1 MVNSPLTQ
9 NTIQVAGSQD
19 DSDVVEYDIDRF
31 VQDAVSMNI
40 TPFMLDQYA
49 TEYAELVRTRDAHA
63 IEMDNLRNT
72 NRTLQAQV

>member
-1 MVNSPLTQ
+1 M
-9 NTIQVAGSQD
+9 QVTTD
-19 DSDVVEYDIDRF
+19 DDDEHGDGGEIYDIDQF
-31 VQDAVSMNI
+31 VQDAVSLNI

-49 TEYAELVRTRDAHA
+49 TEYAELVRTRDGHA